1 MLASL
6 MRSVQER
13 TGDGRV
19 KHSDSGGKAGRDD
32 VIKPGRKV
40 GDGAQALAWGGVT
53 FKKLPP
59 PSASASTSPE
69 TDPGDS
75 DPFPFFNDGETGG
88 ILVATEGS
96 AEAFRACAIDL
107 SFLSFVGVH

>member
-1 MLASL
+1 
-6 MRSVQER
+6 MRSVQVR

-19 KHSDSGGKAGRDD
+19 KHSDSGGQAGRDD
-32 VIKPGRKV
+32 AIKPGRKV

-53 FKKLPP
+53 FQKLPP

-75 DPFPFFNDGETGG
+75 DLFPFFKDGEMEE
-88 ILVATEGS
+88 IFVATKGRT
-96 AEAFRACAIDL
+96 EAFRACATDL